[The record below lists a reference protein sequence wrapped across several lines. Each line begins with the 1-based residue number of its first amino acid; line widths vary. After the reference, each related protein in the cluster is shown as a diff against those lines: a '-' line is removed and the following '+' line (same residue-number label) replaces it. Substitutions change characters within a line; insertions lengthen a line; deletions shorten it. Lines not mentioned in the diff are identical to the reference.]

1 MEKPKNLSILLKKP
15 KAEWSI
21 SMIALTAVS
30 GKEFYLNC
38 DLIYRI
44 DHSFDTIITLTDGK
58 TVRVT
63 ESEKEIVEKVIQY
76 KRRIYNGLSEG
87 EL

>member
-1 MEKPKNLSILLKKP
+1 MQRPFYLVKRPIT
-15 KAEWSI
+15 EWSL

-38 DLIYRI
+38 ELIYRV
-44 DHSFDTIITLTDGK
+44 DRSFDTIITLTDGK

-63 ESEKEIVEKVIQY
+63 ETEKEIVEKVIQY
-76 KRRIYNGLSEG
+76 KRKIYNGFTEG
-87 EL
+87 EI

>member
-1 MEKPKNLSILLKKP
+1 MLKKS
-15 KAEWSI
+15 KAEWSL

-38 DLIYRI
+38 DLIYRV

>member
-1 MEKPKNLSILLKKP
+1 MAVQRPFYLVKRPIT
-15 KAEWSI
+15 EWSL

-38 DLIYRI
+38 ELIYRV
-44 DHSFDTIITLTDGK
+44 DRSFDTIITLTDGK

-63 ESEKEIVEKVIQY
+63 ETEKEIVEKVIQY
-76 KRRIYNGLSEG
+76 KRKIYNGFTEG
-87 EL
+87 EI

>member
-1 MEKPKNLSILLKKP
+1 MVQESFYLDKEIKT
-15 KAEWSI
+15 EWGL
-21 SMIALTAVS
+21 SMIALTTVS

-44 DHSFDTIITLTDGK
+44 DRSFDTIITLTDGK
-58 TVRVT
+58 TVRVSET
-63 ESEKEIVEKVIQY
+63 ENEIVEKVIQY
-76 KRRIYNGLSEG
+76 KRKIYNGFSEG

>member
-1 MEKPKNLSILLKKP
+1 MTVQRTFHLVKRPIT
-15 KAEWSI
+15 EWSL

-38 DLIYRI
+38 ELIYRV
-44 DHSFDTIITLTDGK
+44 DRSFDTIITLTDGK

-63 ESEKEIVEKVIQY
+63 ETEKEIVEKVIQY
-76 KRRIYNGLSEG
+76 KRKIYNGFTEG
-87 EL
+87 EI

>member
-1 MEKPKNLSILLKKP
+1 MTVQRTFYLVKRPIT
-15 KAEWSI
+15 EWSL

-38 DLIYRI
+38 ELIYRV
-44 DHSFDTIITLTDGK
+44 DRSFDTIITLTDGK

-63 ESEKEIVEKVIQY
+63 ETEKEIVEKVIQY
-76 KRRIYNGLSEG
+76 KRKIYNGFTEG
-87 EL
+87 EI

>member
-1 MEKPKNLSILLKKP
+1 MAVQRTFHLVKRPIT
-15 KAEWSI
+15 EWSL

-38 DLIYRI
+38 ELIYRV
-44 DHSFDTIITLTDGK
+44 DRSFDTIITLTDGK

-63 ESEKEIVEKVIQY
+63 ETEKEIVEKVIQY
-76 KRRIYNGLSEG
+76 KRKIYNGFTEG
-87 EL
+87 EI